1 MSTRYL
7 VAVILIA
14 VTLAIFS
21 SVGKHEFVWDDR
33 SAITESPFINDA
45 TVGKALAFWQPLDGK
60 LYIPLTYVAW
70 AAIAGVS
77 ENPAGSTNR
86 FNPGPFHWA
95 NLFFHVV
102 AVLVVYAFV
111 RGLVGNEWAAGAAAL
126 LFGLHPL
133 QVEAVAR
140 AAGLKEVLSGLLSL
154 VALWQY
160 SLFAESQ
167 ASSAAAAPAGK
178 ALAAKRKPPKS
189 RVSHYLFATV
199 ALVLG
204 LLAKPAAVVV
214 PIIAWMFD
222 YFYFQRSWRETARW
236 LGGWMV
242 LALIF
247 IGVARWVQPESQL
260 SVVTPVWMRP
270 LIALDALAF
279 YFYKLIFPLQ
289 LSVDYGRTP
298 IVAAQQGWI
307 YYTWIVPVGVAALLW
322 VWRKQN
328 RQLIGTAA
336 IFVAGL
342 LPVLGLL
349 PFDSQQIS
357 TVADRYVYLAMLAP
371 ALALGWAMSRWQS
384 KAVRVACAAL
394 LVALAVKTALQTNL
408 WRSNASLFEQTLEQ
422 NPNSWLAHHYL
433 AFDAA
438 KSGADKKA
446 LEHYQVALKLNPD
459 FTETH
464 YQLGNLLAAQGDID
478 GAMEHYR
485 KVLRADPRAVKVY
498 YNLGNALARS
508 TRLTEAVEQF
518 EKGLA
523 VDPANPSVHS
533 NLARVLVRQSRF
545 AEAIEHY
552 RKALVSEPN
561 AADIHYGLAHAL
573 AGRGEVQPALEHYL
587 EALRIN
593 PKYAGAYYNVGVIL
607 ARRGQTN
614 DAILRFG
621 QALMIRPDF
630 AEAHEGLGRALI
642 LQGERDEG
650 MKHLQEALRIL
661 KTVRGTDSSP

>member
-7 VAVILIA
+7 IAVILIA

-33 SAITESPFINDA
+33 SAITENPYLNDA
-45 TVGKALAFWQPLDGK
+45 TVGKALAFWQRPDAK
-60 LYIPLTYVAW
+60 LYIPLTDIAW
-70 AAIAGVS
+70 AAIAAVS
-77 ENPAGSTNR
+77 ENPAGSINR

-102 AVLVVYAFV
+102 AVLVVYALV
-111 RGLVGNEWAAGAAAL
+111 RRLVANEWTAGAAAL

-133 QVEAVAR
+133 QAEAVAR

-160 SLFAESQ
+160 LLFAESQ
-167 ASSAAAAPAGK
+167 TSFAAPASAGK
-178 ALAAKRKPPKS
+178 TFAAKGKPPKS
-189 RVSHYLFATV
+189 RVAHYLFATV

-204 LLAKPAAVVV
+204 LLAKPAAAAV

-289 LSVDYGRTP
+289 LSLDYGRTP
-298 IVAAQQGWI
+298 IVAARQGWI
-307 YYTWIVPVGVAALLW
+307 YYTWIVPLGVGAFLW
-322 VWRKQN
+322 AWRKQE
-328 RQLIGTAA
+328 RQLVGAAA

-349 PFDSQQIS
+349 PFDFQQIS
-357 TVADRYVYLAMLAP
+357 TVADRHVYLAMLGP
-371 ALALGWAMSRWQS
+371 ALGFAWAMSRWQS
-384 KAVRVACAAL
+384 KAVCVAGGAL
-394 LVALAVKTALQTNL
+394 LAAFAVKTTLQTDL
-408 WRSNASLFEQTLEQ
+408 WRSNSSLFEQTLAQ

-433 AFDAA
+433 ALDAA
-438 KSGADKKA
+438 KSGADKRA
-446 LEHYQVALKLNPD
+446 LEHYQAALKLNPD
-459 FTETH
+459 FIETH

-478 GAMEHYR
+478 GAKEHYR
-485 KVLRADPRAVKVY
+485 KVLRADPRTVKVY

-523 VDPANPSVHS
+523 LDPANASVHN
-533 NLARVLVRQSRF
+533 NLAHALVRQSRF

-552 RKALVSEPN
+552 RKALISEPN

-573 AGRGEVQPALEHYL
+573 AGHGEVQPALEHYL

-593 PKYAGAYYNVGVIL
+593 PQYAGAYYNVGVIL

-614 DAILRFG
+614 DAILRFR
-621 QALMIRPDF
+621 QALTIRPDF

-642 LQGERDEG
+642 VRGERDEG